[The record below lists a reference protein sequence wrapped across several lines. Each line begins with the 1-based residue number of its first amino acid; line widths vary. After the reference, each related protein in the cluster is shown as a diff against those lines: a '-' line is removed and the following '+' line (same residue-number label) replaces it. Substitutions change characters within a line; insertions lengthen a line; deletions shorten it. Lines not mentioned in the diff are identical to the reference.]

1 MKKNYNLG
9 ARTVSQLSANL
20 QPNAFVE
27 FVSIIKNV
35 CFNHCRVTGLTP
47 NTVNFLLYTALVFIL
62 NYWGEMLCVVI
73 FGAFMNPSLV
83 NSTSAI
89 IMSASGLMASGF
101 LK

>member
-1 MKKNYNLG
+1 M
-9 ARTVSQLSANL
+9 APATA
-20 QPNAFVE
+20 
-27 FVSIIKNV
+27 
-35 CFNHCRVTGLTP
+35 
-47 NTVNFLLYTALVFIL
+47 NFLLYTALVFFL
-62 NYWGEMLCVVI
+62 NYFGEMLCVLI